1 VAKFNSS
8 RYQAEA
14 SFIRSAGI
22 ISYKLGGDILVY
34 KKVISILFLA
44 LAVSMT
50 ISCAGLQPIPVEAYG
65 EEGATLFENLPTPLK
80 SAEVDV
86 LYATDRA
93 PDSDQEVLLYG
104 NDRSFSLAFGFAR
117 VKLGKD
123 LSWDDLVN
131 WSQSQNPEPVDI
143 EPFVTSVTEVV
154 RLPSSPYPYELNKNG
169 QLILGAQF
177 SQQLNTA
184 QETIQNTIRKRL
196 KLTERKNIYIHV
208 HGIKSQLGDT
218 LIDAALTYH
227 LYGRQGVPI
236 VYSWPAGQ
244 RGLLRG
250 YTGDRESGEFTVF
263 HLKEF
268 IRTVAAI
275 DEVEKINFTAHS
287 RGTDVILTALRELI
301 IEARASGK
309 DPHRSLKLSNLI
321 LIAPDID
328 ASVASQRV
336 IAEAL
341 TFSLDRITVYT
352 NDHDGAIAIATKLF
366 ASSQRL
372 GNYDVSEV
380 TERQK
385 ESLQRLRNADIIFY
399 SGKGGGLLKHSYYQ
413 SPAMLADYFL
423 LLEGKKPGA
432 SNGRPLEPLGEYM
445 WGIDDNY
452 LK

>member
-1 VAKFNSS
+1 M
-8 RYQAEA
+8 
-14 SFIRSAGI
+14 
-22 ISYKLGGDILVY
+22 Y
-34 KKVISILFLA
+34 KKCISILFLA
-44 LAVSMT
+44 LAVSVI
-50 ISCAGLQPIPVEAYG
+50 ISCTGLQPVLVKAYG
-65 EEGATLFENLPTPLK
+65 EENTTLFDKLPTALK

-93 PDSDQEVLLYG
+93 PDSDQGILMYG
-104 NDRSFSLAFGFAR
+104 SDRSSSLGFGLAR
-117 VKLGKD
+117 VNLGKD
-123 LSWDDLVN
+123 LSWDDLVS
-131 WSQSQNPEPVDI
+131 WSLSQNPEPVDI
-143 EPFVTSVTEVV
+143 EPFVTSVTEIA
-154 RLPSSPYPYELNKNG
+154 RLPSSPYPYEADKNG
-169 QLILGAQF
+169 QPVLGAEF
-177 SQQLNTA
+177 SKQLDTA
-184 QETIQNTIRKRL
+184 QEIIQNTIRKRL
-196 KLTERKNIYIHV
+196 ELTERKNILLHV
-208 HGIKSQLGDT
+208 HGIKTQLGST

-227 LYGRQGVPI
+227 LYGRQDVPI

-244 RGLLRG
+244 AGMLRG
-250 YTGDRESGEFTVF
+250 YSGDRESGEFTVF

-268 IRTVAAI
+268 IRTIAAI
-275 DEVEKINFTAHS
+275 GEVEKINFSAHS

-309 DPHRSLKLSNLI
+309 DPRRSLKLSNLV
-321 LIAPDID
+321 LLAPDID

-341 TFSLDRITVYT
+341 TFSLERITVYT
-352 NDHDGAIAIATKLF
+352 NNQDGAIAAATKLF
-366 ASSQRL
+366 ASNQRL
-372 GNYDVSEV
+372 GNYDVGDV

-385 ESLQRLRNADIIFY
+385 ESMKRFKNYDIIFY
-399 SGKGGGLLKHSYYQ
+399 SGEGGGLLEHSYYR

>member
-1 VAKFNSS
+1 VNK
-8 RYQAEA
+8 RCI
-14 SFIRSAGI
+14 FI
-22 ISYKLGGDILVY
+22 LL
-34 KKVISILFLA
+34 LA
-44 LAVSMT
+44 LAVSGI
-50 ISCAGLQPIPVEAYG
+50 ISCAGLQPVPVEAYG
-65 EEGATLFENLPTPLK
+65 EQSATLFDRLPTTLK

-86 LYATDRA
+86 LYATDRV
-93 PDSDQEVLLYG
+93 PDSDQGILMYG
-104 NDRSFSLAFGFAR
+104 SDRSSSLAFGLAR
-117 VKLGKD
+117 VNLGKD
-123 LSWDDLVN
+123 LSWDDLVS
-131 WSQSQNPEPVDI
+131 WSLSQKPESVDI
-143 EPFVTSVTEVV
+143 EPFVTAVTEIV
-154 RLPSSPYPYELNKNG
+154 RLPSSPYPYEQDKNG

-177 SQQLNTA
+177 SNELNTA
-184 QETIQNTIRKRL
+184 KETIQNTIRKRL
-196 KLTERKNIYIHV
+196 ELTERKNILLNV
-208 HGIKSQLGDT
+208 HGIKTQLGDT
-218 LIDAALTYH
+218 LIDAALTHH
-227 LYGRQGVPI
+227 LYGRQDVTI
-236 VYSWPAGQ
+236 AYSWPAGQ
-244 RGLLRG
+244 AGLLSG
-250 YTGDRESGEFTVF
+250 YSGDRESGEFTVF

-268 IRTVAAI
+268 IRTIAAI
-275 DEVEKINFTAHS
+275 DEVEKINFSAHS

-309 DPHRSLKLSNLI
+309 DPRRSLKLSNLV

-328 ASVASQRV
+328 AGVAGQRV

-352 NDHDGAIAIATKLF
+352 NNHDGAIAAATKLF

-372 GNYDVSEV
+372 GNYDVSDV

-385 ESLQRLRNADIIFY
+385 ESLRRFKNYDIIFY
-399 SGKGGGLLKHSYYQ
+399 SGEGGGLLEHSYYQ

>member
-1 VAKFNSS
+1 
-8 RYQAEA
+8 
-14 SFIRSAGI
+14 
-22 ISYKLGGDILVY
+22 VY
-34 KKVISILFLA
+34 KKCISILFLA
-44 LAVSMT
+44 LAVSVI
-50 ISCAGLQPIPVEAYG
+50 ISCTGLQPVLVKAYG
-65 EEGATLFENLPTPLK
+65 EENTTLFDKLPTALK

-93 PDSDQEVLLYG
+93 PDSDQGILMYG
-104 NDRSFSLAFGFAR
+104 SDRSSSLGFGLAR
-117 VKLGKD
+117 VNLGKD
-123 LSWDDLVN
+123 LSWDDLVS
-131 WSQSQNPEPVDI
+131 WSLSQNPEPVDI
-143 EPFVTSVTEVV
+143 EPFVTSVTEIA
-154 RLPSSPYPYELNKNG
+154 RLPSSPYPYEADKNG
-169 QLILGAQF
+169 QPVLGAEF
-177 SQQLNTA
+177 SKQLDTA
-184 QETIQNTIRKRL
+184 QEIIQNTIRKRL
-196 KLTERKNIYIHV
+196 ELTERKNILLHV
-208 HGIKSQLGDT
+208 HGIKTQLGST

-227 LYGRQGVPI
+227 LYGRQDVPI

-244 RGLLRG
+244 AGMLRG
-250 YTGDRESGEFTVF
+250 YSGDRESGEFTVF

-268 IRTVAAI
+268 IRTIAAI
-275 DEVEKINFTAHS
+275 GEVEKINFSAHS

-309 DPHRSLKLSNLI
+309 DPRRSLKLSNLV
-321 LIAPDID
+321 LLAPDID

-341 TFSLDRITVYT
+341 TFSLERITVYT
-352 NDHDGAIAIATKLF
+352 NNQDGAIAAATKLF
-366 ASSQRL
+366 ASNQRL
-372 GNYDVSEV
+372 GNYDVGDV

-385 ESLQRLRNADIIFY
+385 ESMKRFKNYDIIFY
-399 SGKGGGLLKHSYYQ
+399 SGEGGGLLEHSYYR

>member
-1 VAKFNSS
+1 
-8 RYQAEA
+8 
-14 SFIRSAGI
+14 
-22 ISYKLGGDILVY
+22 
-34 KKVISILFLA
+34 
-44 LAVSMT
+44 M
-50 ISCAGLQPIPVEAYG
+50 PVEAYG
-65 EEGATLFENLPTPLK
+65 EESRSLFENLPVQLK
-80 SAEVDV
+80 SSDVDI

-93 PDSDQEVLLYG
+93 PDSDQEILLYG

-117 VKLGKD
+117 VNLGKD
-123 LSWDDLVN
+123 LTWDDLVA
-131 WSQSQNPEPVDI
+131 WSQSKTPEQGDI
-143 EPFVTSVTEVV
+143 EPYVASVTEVS

-169 QLILGAQF
+169 QPVLDTQF
-177 SQQLNTA
+177 SKQLNTA
-184 QETIQNTIRKRL
+184 QEIIQNTIRKRL
-196 KLTERKNIYIHV
+196 ELTERKNIYLHV

-218 LIDAALTYH
+218 LIDAAFTYH
-227 LYGRQGVPI
+227 LFGRQGVPI

-268 IRTVAAI
+268 IRTIAAI
-275 DEVEKINFTAHS
+275 NEVEKINFTAHS
-287 RGTDVILTALRELI
+287 RGTDVVLTALRELI

-309 DPHRSLKLSNLI
+309 DPRKSLKLSNLI

-341 TFSLDRITVYT
+341 TFSLDRLTVYS
-352 NDHDGAIAIATKLF
+352 NDHDGAIAMATKLF
-366 ASSQRL
+366 ADSQRL

-385 ESLQRLRNADIIFY
+385 EALKRFKNYDIIFY
-399 SGKGGGLLKHSYYQ
+399 SGEGGGLLEHSYYQ

>member
-1 VAKFNSS
+1 M
-8 RYQAEA
+8 
-14 SFIRSAGI
+14 
-22 ISYKLGGDILVY
+22 Y
-34 KKVISILFLA
+34 KKGISVLFSA
-44 LAVSMT
+44 FAVSVV
-50 ISCAGLQPIPVEAYG
+50 IGCAEQRPMPVEAYG
-65 EEGATLFENLPTPLK
+65 EEIRSLFETLPVALK
-80 SAEVDV
+80 SPEVDV

-93 PDSDQEVLLYG
+93 PDSDQEILLYG

-117 VKLGKD
+117 VNLGND
-123 LSWDDLVN
+123 LSWDDLVT
-131 WSQSQNPEPVDI
+131 WSQSQNPEPVNI
-143 EPFVTSVTEVV
+143 EPFVASVTEVS
-154 RLPSSPYPYELNKNG
+154 RLPASPYPYMSNKNG
-169 QLILGAQF
+169 QPVLDTQF
-177 SQQLNTA
+177 LKQLNTA

-196 KLTERKNIYIHV
+196 ELTERKNIYLHV

-218 LIDAALTYH
+218 LIEAAFTYH
-227 LYGRQGVPI
+227 LFGRQGVPI

-244 RGLLRG
+244 SGLLRG

-268 IRTVAAI
+268 IRTITAI

-309 DPHRSLKLSNLI
+309 DPHRSLKLSNLV
-321 LIAPDID
+321 LLAPDLD

-341 TFSLDRITVYT
+341 TFSLDRLTVYT
-352 NDHDGAIAIATKLF
+352 NNHDGAIAIGTKLF
-366 ASSQRL
+366 ANSQRL

-385 ESLQRLRNADIIFY
+385 ESLKRFKNYDIIFY
-399 SGKGGGLLKHSYYQ
+399 SGEGGGLLEHSYYR

-445 WGIDDNY
+445 WGMDDNY